1 MTFGGLW
8 STTPIEPAPGI
19 MPRSLVPHLR
29 RPVEWLRRGREW
41 PVWAAMSGSLI
52 AYIYF
57 TPALRESGMPVA
69 LIGITRIG
77 AVLVL
82 LIVVMRDLLRQAT
95 TLRTEMEGV
104 I

>member
-1 MTFGGLW
+1 
-8 STTPIEPAPGI
+8 
-19 MPRSLVPHLR
+19 
-29 RPVEWLRRGREW
+29 
-41 PVWAAMSGSLI
+41 MSGSLI

-57 TPALRESGMPVA
+57 TPALRDPGMPVA